1 MIDSWDVRLDAL
13 RGSPGARKA
22 RIDEVEVDLV
32 DPTTEYIDDNT
43 EVKEPTA
50 EDIEDEAQIEAEI
63 EIPEDDVRLWEAVRV
78 VLRGQPGFVV
88 RTPDRIHACSGVCT
102 HLGCIVRWNR
112 SRRVYF
118 CPCHGA
124 RFAAD
129 GRVLGGPAPAPLP
142 RFKVDTSYGKII
154 VELA

>member
-1 MIDSWDVRLDAL
+1 ME
-13 RGSPGARKA
+13 
-22 RIDEVEVDLV
+22 DEKSKIIV
-32 DPTTEYIDDNT
+32 DPSWTVLRRRDLLGMGIVAATGVVATAIPILRFANPAAGWVTTD
-43 EVKEPTA
+43 K
-50 EDIEDEAQIEAEI
+50 I

-78 VLRGQPGFVV
+78 VLRGQPCFVV
-88 RTPDRIHACSGVCT
+88 RTPDRIHACSGVCS

-112 SRRVYF
+112 SRHVYF

-129 GRVLGGPAPAPLP
+129 GRVLGGPAPAPLSP
-142 RFKVDTSYGKII
+142 FKVEVSQGKIV